1 MSIRN
6 LSLKRLFPVL
16 LLSTAA
22 IWLLGMPVAADS
34 PLSVTEL
41 ANRTHFHGIA
51 VDAKDPSR
59 LHLATHHGFY
69 VVAPDGTAT
78 RISDNQND
86 YMGFT
91 PHPAD
96 PDTFFASGHPAGG
109 GNTGFIVSEDG
120 GRTWRQRAAGV
131 NGPVDF
137 HQMDVSRSDPQVVY
151 GVYGGLQVS
160 LDGGHTWELRADAP
174 PELFDL
180 TVSSGDA
187 KRLYAATRGGLLV
200 SENGGQSWQPAHFN
214 SSPATMVQTTTG
226 GDLYAFVA
234 GLGLLRATGDSLR
247 WESVNNNFG
256 DRYLLHLAADPT
268 DPDKLFV
275 VTSESEV
282 LESNDGGA
290 TWRALD
296 AE

>member
-6 LSLKRLFPVL
+6 LSIKRQFSML
-16 LLSTAA
+16 LLTTAA
-22 IWLLGMPVAADS
+22 IPLLGTPAAADS
-34 PLSVTEL
+34 PVSVIEL
-41 ANRTHFHGIA
+41 ADRTHFHGIA

-91 PHPAD
+91 PHPVD
-96 PDTFFASGHPAGG
+96 PGTVFASGHPVGG

-120 GRTWRQRAAGV
+120 GRTWRQRAEGV

-180 TVSSGDA
+180 AVSGGDA
-187 KRLYAATRGGLLV
+187 NRLYAATRGGLLA
-200 SENGGQSWQPAHFN
+200 SEDGGESWQPAHFN
-214 SSPATMVQTTTG
+214 TSPATMVQTTAG
-226 GDLYAFVA
+226 GDVYAFVA
-234 GLGLLRATGDSLR
+234 GLGLLRATGDTLR
-247 WESVNNNFG
+247 WESVNNGFG

-268 DPDKLFV
+268 DADRLFV

-290 TWRALD
+290 TWRALGV
-296 AE
+296 E

>member
-1 MSIRN
+1 MSVPN
-6 LSLKRLFPVL
+6 LFINRLIPAL
-16 LLSTAA
+16 LLTTTA
-22 IWLLGMPVAADS
+22 IPIFGMSAAADS
-34 PLSVTEL
+34 PVSVTEL
-41 ANRTHFHGIA
+41 ADRTHFHGIA
-51 VDAKDPSR
+51 VDVKDPSR

-96 PDTFFASGHPAGG
+96 PDTFFASGHPVGG

-120 GRTWRQRAAGV
+120 GHTWRQRAEGV

-151 GVYGGLQVS
+151 AVYGGLQVS

-180 TVSSGDA
+180 AVSSGDA

-214 SSPATMVQTTTG
+214 TSPATMVQTTAG
-226 GDLYAFVA
+226 GDVYAFVA
-234 GLGLLRATGDSLR
+234 GLGLLRASGDSLR
-247 WESVNNNFG
+247 WESVNNSFG
-256 DRYLLHLAADPT
+256 DRYLLHLAAEP
-268 DPDKLFV
+268 
-275 VTSESEV
+275 
-282 LESNDGGA
+282 SNPNTLYAITNQTELLKSSDAGA
-290 TWRALD
+290 TWEAFGV
-296 AE
+296 E

>member
-1 MSIRN
+1 MNIRN
-6 LSLKRLFPVL
+6 LSIKRLFPVL
-16 LLSTAA
+16 LLMSAA
-22 IWLLGMPVAADS
+22 IPLLGMPAAADS
-34 PLSVTEL
+34 PVTMTEL
-41 ANRTHFHGIA
+41 ADRTHFHGIA

-96 PDTFFASGHPAGG
+96 PNTLFASGHPVGG

-120 GRTWRQRAAGV
+120 GRTWRQLATGV

-137 HQMDVSRSDPQVVY
+137 HQMDVSRSDPQVIY
-151 GVYGGLQVS
+151 GVYDGLQVS
-160 LDGGHTWELRADAP
+160 RDGGRSWELRADAP
-174 PELFDL
+174 TELFDL
-180 TVSSGDA
+180 AVSSSDA

-200 SENGGQSWQPAHFN
+200 SENGGESWQPAHFN
-214 SSPATMVQTTTG
+214 TSPATMVQTTAG
-226 GDLYAFVA
+226 GDVYAFIA
-234 GLGLLRATGDSLR
+234 GLGLMRATGDSLR
-247 WESVNNNFG
+247 WESVNNSFE
-256 DRYLLHLAADPT
+256 DRYLLHLAAEPSNPNT
-268 DPDKLFV
+268 LYA
-275 VTSESEV
+275 VTNQTELLKSS
-282 LESNDGGA
+282 DAGA
-290 TWRALD
+290 TWEALG